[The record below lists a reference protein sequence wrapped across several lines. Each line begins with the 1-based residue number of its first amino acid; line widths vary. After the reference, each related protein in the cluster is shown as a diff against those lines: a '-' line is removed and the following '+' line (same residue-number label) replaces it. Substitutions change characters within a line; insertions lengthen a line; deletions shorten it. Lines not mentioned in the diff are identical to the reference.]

1 MNSVLVRV
9 LRVPATVFAVWLLLA
24 YVVPL
29 AMGHYA
35 PFTLRPGIGCVPE
48 SGGTVVIISGVPTLV
63 SNAPP
68 CQTLAELY
76 RRPFVELFIDGMF
89 RSLALLVGAA
99 ILAVVVG
106 TSLGAAAALLRRRA
120 LASGG
125 ILAGTSL
132 VTAVPAFF
140 VAYFLQITVIVLGSS
155 SEGGRLLPVFGFGYD
170 EHLVLPLLSISL
182 PAIAYTA
189 QLTATRMSEVLD
201 ADFITAA
208 TARGLRTSWILGVHV
223 LPHVRPVVIEAL
235 GSGLRVSVASLPIV
249 EFIFNWGGIGEL
261 SLAAF
266 GIHDASGFVFSAVA
280 LTTLF
285 ATLSAIADVSRPRAL
300 YRAA

>member
-1 MNSVLVRV
+1 MNHVVVRV
-9 LRVPATVFAVWLLLA
+9 LRIPAVVFAVWLVLA
-24 YVVPL
+24 YLVPL
-29 AMGHYA
+29 AMTRYA
-35 PFTLRPGIGCVPE
+35 PFTLRPGLSCVPQ
-48 SGGTVVIISGVPTLV
+48 GGGAVVVITGVPTFV
-63 SNAPP
+63 PQAAT

-76 RRPFVELFIDGMF
+76 RRPFVELFVDAMF

-99 ILAVVVG
+99 LLAVVLG
-106 TSLGAAAALLRRRA
+106 TLLGASAALLRRRA

-140 VAYFLQITVIVLGSS
+140 VAYFLQITVIVLGSGS
-155 SEGGRLLPVFGFGYD
+155 DGGRLLPVFGFGYD

-189 QLTATRMSEVLD
+189 QLTATRMGEVLD

-208 TARGLRTSWILGVHV
+208 NARGLRTSWILRVHV

-249 EFIFNWGGIGEL
+249 EFIFGWGGIGEL

-266 GIHDASGFVFSAVA
+266 GIHDASGFVFSAVV

-285 ATLSAIADVSRPRAL
+285 ATLSAIADISRPRVL